1 MITIADLRVYK
12 TGYDRRGIHGKVWAV
27 AAPNGVVMVYTNQYP
42 SLELLQDAVFALNA
56 ADEPL
61 LSIGAL

>member
-1 MITIADLRVYK
+1 MITITDLHVYK

-27 AAPNGVVMVYTNQYP
+27 ADPDGKVLIYTNQYP
-42 SLELLQDAVFALNA
+42 SLELLQDAVEALNA